1 MAKRARTRT
10 AASSGFCEESVL
22 THLNCPCCG
31 LIVVAEGANKTMECP
46 RCRVRTGGAWLIP
59 MNPFTPSI
67 NGEPRGVIG
76 RIIRRRQS
84 ESAHA

>member
-1 MAKRARTRT
+1 M
-10 AASSGFCEESVL
+10 
-22 THLNCPCCG
+22 THLSCPSCG

-46 RCRVRTGGAWLIP
+46 RCRVRTGGAWLIV

-67 NGEPRGVIG
+67 GGEPRGVIA

-84 ESAHA
+84 ERAHA